1 MQSKDLG
8 DKKVIE
14 LNLDLK
20 QIDYIEDALV
30 MYIDY
35 LKDGDEDDKLAAKK
49 VEKTYDEIVRQV
61 KWS

>member
-1 MQSKDLG
+1 MKN
-8 DKKVIE
+8 IE
-14 LNLDLK
+14 LVLDLR

-35 LKDGDEDDKLAAKK
+35 LRDGDEVEKQKAKR
-49 VEKTYDEIVRQV
+49 VEKTYDEIVSQV